1 MHMYYSKVQS
11 GSQLIIY
18 YIIYRYYTIY
28 FIVYNLHKIVK
39 CIFLDKIICYLV
51 STFSIAFAFNLMIL
65 RAPSHQ
71 SMYIQ
76 DELNLIHLPGLAHT
90 LRLEAFLE
98 SAPWKYYLS
107 ASKCILASELS
118 KYIVY
123 QYHHGCNQEEN
134 AKSQI

>member
-1 MHMYYSKVQS
+1 
-11 GSQLIIY
+11 
-18 YIIYRYYTIY
+18 
-28 FIVYNLHKIVK
+28 
-39 CIFLDKIICYLV
+39 
-51 STFSIAFAFNLMIL
+51 MIL

-107 ASKCILASELS
+107 ASKCILASELC

>member
-1 MHMYYSKVQS
+1 
-11 GSQLIIY
+11 
-18 YIIYRYYTIY
+18 
-28 FIVYNLHKIVK
+28 
-39 CIFLDKIICYLV
+39 
-51 STFSIAFAFNLMIL
+51 MIL

-98 SAPWKYYLS
+98 SAPWKYYHQSLVP
-107 ASKCILASELS
+107 ILAVL
-118 KYIVY
+118 Y
-123 QYHHGCNQEEN
+123 HGCNQEEN

>member
-1 MHMYYSKVQS
+1 MRNIFETSYINEHIGLCIGMYYSKVQS

-18 YIIYRYYTIY
+18 YL
-28 FIVYNLHKIVK
+28 YNIQVLFYIFQ

-51 STFSIAFAFNLMIL
+51 STISICICFQLDDFSRTLL
-65 RAPSHQ
+65 HHQ

-98 SAPWKYYLS
+98 SAPWKYYHHQSLYLYR
-107 ASKCILASELS
+107 CIL
-118 KYIVY
+118 YTRPIVY
-123 QYHHGCNQEEN
+123 R
-134 AKSQI
+134 